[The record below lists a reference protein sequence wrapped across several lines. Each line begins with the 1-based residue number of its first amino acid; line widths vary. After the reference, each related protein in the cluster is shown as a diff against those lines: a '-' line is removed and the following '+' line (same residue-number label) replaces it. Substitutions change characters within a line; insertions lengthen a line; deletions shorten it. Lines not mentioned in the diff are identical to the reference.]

1 MPINGLSTTKYYE
14 RLGVNPFAITENYPR
29 SDGTVLLT
37 ENTSY
42 KITHPAGQY
51 DARMGTSLALSGDG
65 NNLIV
70 GMPDGAWYDDTS
82 FENEAPAWPGR
93 VQAYYKNPAAPTTWT
108 SLGAVQF
115 YSLGGEE
122 EVTGNE
128 NIGAVVA
135 MSRDGRW
142 IASSNQESHKIEIHG
157 PDDKITTI
165 DTNTI
170 PGQFAFNANG
180 SRLVVGKPLGGPAT
194 AHGRVTVYGIR
205 ESAPNTEYINPYI
218 LGNLLNGTN
227 DNDNFGAEVCI
238 NDEGNIIG
246 VGIPGADLAGSN
258 LGAVKMYK
266 LIGSTWTQIGQSIG
280 LNTEEKV
287 TSLAMNGAGDIICIG
302 SAFNQAINTNE
313 PTGDVSVY
321 KFDGSNWNL
330 LGHKIMNYLN
340 TTVQIGHAVDMS
352 ADGYT
357 IVVSNGASTIT
368 SNLLNETV
376 VVYRYNGSDWKSV
389 GSFVGP
395 SNTAQNGYSVAI
407 SSDGKTIVAGAPGT
421 NSNRGEVRYFTLNV

>member
-29 SDGTVLLT
+29 SDGTVLLS

-42 KITHPAGQY
+42 KITHPSGQY

-65 NNLIV
+65 TKLIV
-70 GMPDGAWYDDTS
+70 GMPDGAWYDDS
-82 FENEAPAWPGR
+82 VFENEAPYWPGR
-93 VQAYYKNPAAPTTWT
+93 VQAYYKNPVSPTTWT
-108 SLGAVQF
+108 PLGPVQF
-115 YSLGGEE
+115 YGLGGEE
-122 EVTGNE
+122 PTGDE
-128 NIGAVVA
+128 NIGAIVA
-135 MSRDGRW
+135 MSRDGQW
-142 IASSNQESHKIEIHG
+142 IASSNQERIEMHG
-157 PDDKITTI
+157 PDNKQLAIFTD
-165 DTNTI
+165 NI
-170 PGQFAFNANG
+170 PGPFAFNANG
-180 SRLVVGKPLGGPAT
+180 SRIVVGMPLGGPST
-194 AHGRVTVYGIR
+194 HHGRVTVYGIR
-205 ESAPNTEYINPYI
+205 ESAANTEYINNYI
-218 LGNLLNGTN
+218 LGNSLTGTGN
-227 DNDNFGAEVCI
+227 NDNFGAEVCI

-258 LGAVKMYK
+258 LGAVKIYK

-302 SAFNQAINTNE
+302 SAFNQPPNTNE
-313 PTGDVSVY
+313 PTGEISVY
-321 KFDGSNWNL
+321 KFDGSYWNL
-330 LGHKIMNYLN
+330 LGHKIMNYL
-340 TTVQIGHAVDMS
+340 TPTVQIGHAVDMS
-352 ADGYT
+352 HDGYT
-357 IVVSNGASTIT
+357 IVVANGASTIT

-376 VVYRYNGSDWKSV
+376 VVYRYNGSVWKSV
-389 GSFVGP
+389 GSFEGP